1 MMGAIEILPGASDWT
16 DAPVL
21 MDVGKHVW
29 IDKKGQPVILRPI
42 RPDDVDLARDF
53 VAGLSRRTGYMRMM
67 STRCPSPAELQRWA
81 NLDRQ
86 YQGAVVA
93 TASVEGHLRQ
103 IGVAR
108 YAMEP
113 AAEEAEFAIVIAD
126 AWQRVG
132 LGGALLTSLLDLARA
147 SGVKR
152 MFGTTLSEN
161 HAMVTLARRLGFK
174 IAFEPGAAAYTRIS
188 VDIHTPD

>member
-1 MMGAIEILPGASDWT
+1 MGAIEVLPGASDWT

-21 MDVGKHVW
+21 MDAGERVW
-29 IDKKGQPVILRPI
+29 IDKKGQPVTLRPI
-42 RPDDVDLARDF
+42 QADDVDLARDF
-53 VAGLSRRTGYMRMM
+53 VAGLSRHTGYMRMM

-81 NLDRQ
+81 NLDRR

-113 AAEEAEFAIVIAD
+113 GDEEAEFAIVIAD
-126 AWQRVG
+126 EWQKAG

-152 MFGTTLSEN
+152 LFGTTLSEN

-188 VDIHTPD
+188 VDMHLPD